1 MGMKHY
7 LVGSCLALSLAIAA
21 CQPAGNGTDMPGT
34 DDMVGT
40 DTFGTATSSGSG
52 SGDLLTETPMGTD
65 VMTGTV
71 TADATETEPMM
82 TATAA
87 MTATSAMTGTAVMT
101 TTAVMTGTQTP
112 VSGEA
117 QFIRGADL
125 IGMEV
130 ADTSGTS
137 LGTVDEIL
145 ADQDGKVVYLLLNY
159 NAMALTERTLIALP
173 WADFSLGQA
182 DEMLAYSGT
191 ATDLDTMQAVNQ
203 DDFDA
208 PGFMWNNPI
217 TGTTGITGTGSTT
230 STTSM
235 DDGYIRLGRFT
246 DFDLRNNEDEDLGEV
261 DDLVFD
267 LQSGTVTHALVNFG
281 GFLGIG
287 EKTIVVPWSQ
297 FTVEQTA
304 DDQDVLRL
312 NVTKEDLEAAPG
324 VDNVDEILPAWPEQI
339 TSNWADG
346 LTDFWDS
353 ITR

>member
-1 MGMKHY
+1 MRMKHS
-7 LVGSCLALSLAIAA
+7 LVGGCLALGLAIAA
-21 CQPAGNGTDMPGT
+21 CQPAADGTNMPGT
-34 DDMVGT
+34 DMVSTDMVGT
-40 DTFGTATSSGSG
+40 ATVSGSG
-52 SGDLLTETPMGTD
+52 SGDMLTETPAGTATTD

-87 MTATSAMTGTAVMT
+87 MTSTAEMT

-117 QFIRGADL
+117 MYIRGSDL
-125 IGMEV
+125 LGMEV

-145 ADQDGKVVYLLLNY
+145 ADEDGNVAYLLLNY
-159 NAMALTERTLIALP
+159 NAMALTERRLIPLA
-173 WADFSLGQA
+173 WTDFSLGQA

-191 ATDLDTMQAVNQ
+191 ATDLDTAEPVNQ
-203 DDFDA
+203 DDYDA
-208 PGFMWNNPI
+208 PGFVWNNPI
-217 TGTTGITGTGSTT
+217 TGTTSTT

-235 DDGYIRLGRFT
+235 DDGYIRLGRFA

-267 LQSGTVTHALVNFG
+267 IQNGTVTHALVNFG

-297 FTVEQTA
+297 FTIEQTD

-324 VDNVDEILPAWPEQI
+324 VDNVDEVLPTWPEQI
-339 TSNWADG
+339 TNNWWDG

>member
-1 MGMKHY
+1 MSMKNY
-7 LVGSCLALSLAIAA
+7 LVGGCLAMGLAIAA
-21 CQPAGNGTDMPGT
+21 CQPAGNGTNMPGT
-34 DDMVGT
+34 
-40 DTFGTATSSGSG
+40 ATTSGSG

-65 VMTGTV
+65 VMGTDAMTGTATV
-71 TADATETEPMM
+71 DATVTEPMM

-87 MTATSAMTGTAVMT
+87 MSSTAEMT
-101 TTAVMTGTQTP
+101 TTAVMTGTMTP

-117 QFIRGADL
+117 RYIRGSDL

-130 ADTSGTS
+130 ADTSGNS

-145 ADQDGKVVYLLLNY
+145 ADQDGKVVYVLLNY
-159 NAMALTERTLIALP
+159 NAMALTERKLIPLA
-173 WADFSLGQA
+173 WSDFSLGQA
-182 DEMLAYSGT
+182 DKMLAYSGT
-191 ATDLDTMQAVNQ
+191 ATDLDTMQTLNQ
-203 DDFDA
+203 DDYDA
-208 PGFMWNNPI
+208 PGFVWTNPI
-217 TGTTGITGTGSTT
+217 TGTTGISSTGSTT
-230 STTSM
+230 STMSM
-235 DDGYIRLGRFT
+235 DNGYIRLGRFT

-267 LQSGTVTHALVNFG
+267 VQDGTVTHALVNFG
-281 GFLGIG
+281 GFLGMG

-324 VDNVDEILPAWPEQI
+324 VDNIDEILPAWPEQI
-339 TSNWADG
+339 TTNWSDG